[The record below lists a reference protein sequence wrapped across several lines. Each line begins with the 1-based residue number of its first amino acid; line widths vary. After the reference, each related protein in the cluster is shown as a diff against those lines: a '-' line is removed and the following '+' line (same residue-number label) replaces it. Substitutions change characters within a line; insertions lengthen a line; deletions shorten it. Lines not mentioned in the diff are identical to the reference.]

1 MKSFVLKILEIY
13 RPFRKIVLVMF
24 VFLALSEALML
35 VSPYIFGKIIDAI
48 IVKKAM
54 SQVMFLASL
63 ALLAYVL
70 QNVLLT
76 YCRERFELKNFDF
89 DVPQHIAQ
97 KTMQKVMA
105 FSIGQHVSENSG
117 IKQSVINKG
126 EHSLSAFAFTTL
138 YEILPIALQI
148 GLTTIALIYL
158 NAALGLIVLFST
170 FLFIGLTLYINH
182 IMKDDLKKFQDVI
195 HENSKI
201 HSEIIRNAEVVLVNA
216 QENRAI
222 KEYDDALGEFSLF
235 GKKMFSKYN
244 LFASFRN
251 LITGLA
257 RFAVIVVGVYYVY
270 KGAYT
275 PGHLVIFLTWSS
287 NAFGRLG
294 QVGNLHRHCME
305 FYSAVKKYFVM
316 TEIEPD
322 VKNIKNPVKPERY
335 DGRIEFKNVSF
346 SYPVRK
352 YLEDEKE
359 PAVNPEAKT
368 FDALDGV
375 NFAIEPGQKVA
386 FVGHSGAGKSTIVKL
401 LTRAYD
407 PDGGQIV
414 VDGNDLRI
422 IDLKHFRE
430 NLGVVEQD
438 VSLFDNTLR
447 YNICF
452 GLNGRSS
459 TITNMELD
467 EVAKLACID
476 KFQHRLEKGYDT
488 IIGEK
493 GIKLSGGERQRV
505 GIARAL
511 IKEPQILIF
520 DEATSHLDTENE
532 ILIRQSI
539 ESASE
544 GRTTILIAHRLS
556 TIKNADK
563 IFVLDNGKVVG
574 EGRHEELAATCCEYQ
589 KLIQNQTVM
598 V

>member
-1 MKSFVLKILEIY
+1 MKDFLRKLFDIY
-13 RPFRKIVLVMF
+13 RPFRKVVLAMF
-24 VFLALSEALML
+24 VFLSFSEALML
-35 VSPYIFGKIIDAI
+35 VSPYLYGKIIDTI
-48 IVKKAM
+48 IAKKTIQ
-54 SQVMFLASL
+54 QVLIL
-63 ALLAYVL
+63 ALFALLVYVV
-70 QNVLLT
+70 QNVLLS
-76 YCRERFELKNFDF
+76 YYREKFELKNFDF
-89 DVPQHIAQ
+89 DVSRHIAK
-97 KTMQKVMA
+97 KTLQKVLA
-105 FSIGQHVSENSG
+105 FSIGQHVNENSG
-117 IKQSVINKG
+117 IKQSVINRG
-126 EHSLSAFAFTTL
+126 EHSLSTL
-138 YEILPIALQI
+138 AYTMAYEILPIVLQT

-158 NAALGLIVLFST
+158 NAILGLIVLSAVI
-170 FLFIGLTLYINH
+170 LFVGLTLYLNH
-182 IMKDDLKKFQDVI
+182 IMKDDSKKFQDII
-195 HENSKI
+195 HENNKI
-201 HSEIIRNAEVVLVNA
+201 HSEILRNVEVVQVNA
-216 QENRAI
+216 QENRTI
-222 KEYDDALGEFSLF
+222 KEYDNAYGKFSLF
-235 GKKMFSKYN
+235 GKKMWSKYV
-244 LFASFRN
+244 LFAALRN

-257 RFAVIVVGVYYVY
+257 RFAVIAVGVYYVY
-270 KGAYT
+270 QDAYT
-275 PGHLVIFLTWSS
+275 PGYLVIFLTWSS

-294 QVGNLHRHCME
+294 QVGNIHRRCME
-305 FYSAVKKYFVM
+305 LYSAVKKYFVM
-316 TEIEPD
+316 IEIEPD

-335 DGRIEFKNVSF
+335 NGGIEFKNVSF

-368 FDALDGV
+368 FDALDGI

-414 VDGNDLRI
+414 IDGNDLRI
-422 IDLKHFRE
+422 IDIKHYRE

-459 TITNMELD
+459 TITDAELD
-467 EVAKLACID
+467 KVAKLSCID
-476 KFQHRLEKGYDT
+476 KFQHRLERGFDT

-532 ILIRQSI
+532 MLIRQSI
-539 ESASE
+539 ERAAE

-556 TIKNADK
+556 TIRNTDK
-563 IFVLDNGKVVG
+563 IFVLDNGKIVG
-574 EGRHEELAATCCEYQ
+574 EGRHDELATTCCEYQ